1 MLPDAQRRAVDR
13 KPKKVR
19 VTTEATFTFGPRIEA
34 EAWRYRY
41 VKFDEVYVQVK
52 ATSGE
57 WATFRLLVPR

>member
-1 MLPDAQRRAVDR
+1 MPPDARRRAVDR

-19 VTTEATFTFGPRIEA
+19 VTTEAKFGPRIEA